1 MTLQERCDKATDF
14 LIVKKKELEQLIK
27 EYQSASEDG
36 RSIND
41 LLDVKDKLIALTFSL
56 TTVMLRTKELH
67 LEAQRE
73 RESSFTSKFLENR
86 GSVDDKTNKPKS
98 VEACKMMA
106 QLSCAQEY
114 MNESLS
120 ESNYYTAKFY
130 RDDCQRVIDG
140 AIQRISVLRGEV
152 FNSRQVNNA

>member
-1 MTLQERCDKATDF
+1 MTLQDRCDKAADF
-14 LIVKKKELEQLIK
+14 LLVKKKELEQLIK
-27 EYQSASEDG
+27 DYQSASEDG
-36 RSIND
+36 RSVND
-41 LLDVKDKLIALTFSL
+41 LLDVKDRLIALSFSL

-86 GSVDDKTNKPKS
+86 SSVDDKTNKPKS
-98 VEACKMMA
+98 VDSCKMMA

-120 ESNYYTAKFY
+120 EINYYTAKFY

-140 AIQRISVLRGEV
+140 AIQRISVLKGEV

>member
-1 MTLQERCDKATDF
+1 MTLQDRCGKATDF

-27 EYQSASEDG
+27 DYQSASEDG
-36 RSIND
+36 RSVND

-73 RESSFTSKFLENR
+73 RESSFTSKFLDNR
-86 GSVDDKTNKPKS
+86 SYVDDKTNKPKS
-98 VEACKMMA
+98 VDACKMMA

-120 ESNYYTAKFY
+120 EINYYTAKFY
-130 RDDCQRVIDG
+130 RDDCQRVIDA
-140 AIQRISVLRGEV
+140 AIQRISVLKGEV

>member
-1 MTLQERCDKATDF
+1 MTLQEKCGKATDF

-36 RSIND
+36 RSVND

-73 RESSFTSKFLENR
+73 RESSFTSKFLDNR
-86 GSVDDKTNKPKS
+86 SYVDDKTNKPKS
-98 VEACKMMA
+98 VDACKMMA
-106 QLSCAQEY
+106 QLACAQEY

-120 ESNYYTAKFY
+120 EINYYTAKFY
-130 RDDCQRVIDG
+130 RDDCQRVIDA
-140 AIQRISVLRGEV
+140 AIQRISVLKGEV

>member
-1 MTLQERCDKATDF
+1 MTLQEKCGKATDF

-36 RSIND
+36 RSVND

-73 RESSFTSKFLENR
+73 RESSFTSKFLDNR
-86 GSVDDKTNKPKS
+86 SYVDDKTNKPKS
-98 VEACKMMA
+98 VDACKMMA

-120 ESNYYTAKFY
+120 EINYYTAKFY
-130 RDDCQRVIDG
+130 RDDCQRVIDA
-140 AIQRISVLRGEV
+140 AIQRISVLKGEV